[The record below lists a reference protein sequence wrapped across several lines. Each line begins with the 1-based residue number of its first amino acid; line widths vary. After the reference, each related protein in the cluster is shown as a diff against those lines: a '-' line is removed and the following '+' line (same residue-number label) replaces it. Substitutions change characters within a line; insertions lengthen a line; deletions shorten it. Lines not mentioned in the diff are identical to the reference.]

1 MQQTGRQTG
10 PYLTVADICRRLG
23 VSRKALRLY
32 EAQGL
37 VRPERTQ
44 AEWRVYG
51 PEQIARLHQV
61 LALKRFGFPLNRVAE
76 ILNDKVPDI
85 SSLLEVH
92 EKVVKSELEL
102 LQRAARLLGAAR
114 AKLAAQ
120 GGLSTN
126 DLIFL
131 TKETIMNEKR
141 SAELSEIY
149 EDIAGKHLS
158 GDDRALL
165 GRNGVTSLLQPDAEW
180 SELHEEASRLM
191 AAGDPNSIEA
201 MDLAKR
207 WMEKVFQATGGDPGL
222 TRKVREV
229 ARDLHDNPTFQK
241 VSPSSNAMMDFVQK
255 AYGAAIESG
264 LMPKP

>member
-1 MQQTGRQTG
+1 MQPTGRQTR
-10 PYLTVADICRRLG
+10 PYLTVTETCRRLG

-44 AEWRVYG
+44 SEWRVYG
-51 PEQIARLHQV
+51 PAQIARLHQI

-85 SSLLEVH
+85 SRLLEVH
-92 EKVVKSELEL
+92 EKVVKSELER

-114 AKLAAQ
+114 TKLAAQ
-120 GGLSTN
+120 GDLSTN

-141 SAELSEIY
+141 SEALNEIY
-149 EDIAGKHLS
+149 EEIAARHLT
-158 GDDRALL
+158 GVDRVSLE
-165 GRNGVTSLLQPDAEW
+165 RNGVSAILQPDSEW
-180 SELHEEASRLM
+180 ASLHEEARRLM
-191 AAGDPNSIEA
+191 KAGDPESIEA

-207 WMEKVFQATGGDPGL
+207 WMEKVFQATGSDPGL
-222 TRKVREV
+222 TQKIRNV
-229 ARDLHDNPTFQK
+229 ARDLHDDPTFQK
-241 VSPSSNAMMDFVQK
+241 ASSSSNVMMDFVQK